1 MDEYSEFQK
10 KTQYEKF
17 DLKYMALGLC
27 GEVGEVANEIKKLER
42 DDKNILT
49 KERKNKI
56 ILELGDTMWYF
67 TGICNSLGISLKEVM
82 KKNME
87 KLKAFNDG
95 TIPVSI
101 SKKIT

>member
-1 MDEYSEFQK
+1 MFKKYSKFQK
-10 KTQYEKF
+10 KTQYEKTF

-67 TGICNSLGISLKEVM
+67 TGICNMLGVSLEEVM

-87 KLKAFNDG
+87 KLIGFDDG
-95 TIPVSI
+95 TTPI
-101 SKKIT
+101 SS